1 MKIFNLFITGIF
13 SFFLSFQLFAA
24 TECKPSKWGKD
35 DTLGS
40 ANLVSPENT
49 LKAAKLIKRVNLN
62 LWGLLLILILQ
73 RFRQGA

>member
-1 MKIFNLFITGIF
+1 MKIFKLILSGIF

-40 ANLVSPENT
+40 ANLVSPE
-49 LKAAKLIKRVNLN
+49 IH
-62 LWGLLLILILQ
+62 
-73 RFRQGA
+73 